1 MIGPQ
6 LNHSTRHAG
15 MLLLDNLSDVPTP
28 LRWHPSACCVDIRA
42 LTACWHPSTYSILTL
57 MRVAESPLCR
67 GRFAQERFLSSAR
80 FSVSRTCWPLW
91 LTSRSGA
98 KQLRYII
105 GCAYEIRWTFPFFF
119 FWFPWR
125 RWYSTLYDNNW
136 HLYPLLFVKS
146 SYVNWLAGKPK
157 LTWPSSTSKI
167 NSIIGIFAIKHSS
180 REWVR

>member
-42 LTACWHPSTYSILTL
+42 LIACWHPSTYSILTL

-119 FWFPWR
+119 FFFGF
-125 RWYSTLYDNNW
+125 LCGDDNK
-136 HLYPLLFVKS
+136 PFMKS

-167 NSIIGIFAIKHSS
+167 NSIGIFAIKHSS